1 MLHWRD
7 LSVVCCPCLLKPAE
21 DRPGDAGLPGKARR
35 DGQSSH
41 MHVGR
46 GSLLL
51 FVFFVWECGVGS
63 FPLASLAEAGGR
75 TSVLGNFR
83 GLSLEHGHGAPAD
96 GLDIALPSP
105 LLFSLAVSSFDACT

>member
-1 MLHWRD
+1 
-7 LSVVCCPCLLKPAE
+7 
-21 DRPGDAGLPGKARR
+21 
-35 DGQSSH
+35 

-83 GLSLEHGHGAPAD
+83 GLSLERGHGAPAD
-96 GLDIALPSP
+96 GLDIALLSP